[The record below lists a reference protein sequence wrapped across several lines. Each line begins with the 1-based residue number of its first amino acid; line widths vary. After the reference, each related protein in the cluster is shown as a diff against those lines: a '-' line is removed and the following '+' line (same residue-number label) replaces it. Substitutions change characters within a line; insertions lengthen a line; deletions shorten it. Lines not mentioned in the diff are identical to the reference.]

1 MKVRQHSHN
10 LQAELP
16 YEHIPLESK
25 RSMRLVKISPADSW
39 APLKCEIIQVDTLD
53 NAPAYEAILYTWGDY
68 RIRHPLVCGPEGQI
82 LQVSESCISVLRRIR
97 LSDVPRVVWV
107 DAICIN
113 QDDDLER
120 NTQVAMMGQIYHQAI
135 RVIIDLGEESVHSN
149 DAIDYIADCSETG
162 LHELQYGLE
171 IRDVIKSFYERPW
184 FHRVWVLQ
192 EAYMSQE
199 AITLCGQ
206 RWTLWLTFRPFHI
219 WVDARAMREI
229 EPLHVALPHA
239 IPSVLELGNR
249 RNRVYTAREHLLP
262 LLVKGRTCGATDD
275 RDRLFALLPM
285 LDDVQYDDAA
295 LIADYTKPLHRSTSS
310 WPRGSQRTSG
320 RPSSRV
326 STARAAFPTCHP
338 GLQTGAS
345 TSYQAG

>member
-149 DAIDYIADCSETG
+149 DAIDYIADCSETDCMNSNMVS
-162 LHELQYGLE
+162 
-171 IRDVIKSFYERPW
+171 R
-184 FHRVWVLQ
+184 
-192 EAYMSQE
+192 
-199 AITLCGQ
+199 
-206 RWTLWLTFRPFHI
+206 
-219 WVDARAMREI
+219 
-229 EPLHVALPHA
+229 
-239 IPSVLELGNR
+239 LG
-249 RNRVYTAREHLLP
+249 
-262 LLVKGRTCGATDD
+262 
-275 RDRLFALLPM
+275 M
-285 LDDVQYDDAA
+285 L
-295 LIADYTKPLHRSTSS
+295 
-310 WPRGSQRTSG
+310 
-320 RPSSRV
+320 SR
-326 STARAAFPTCHP
+326 
-338 GLQTGAS
+338 AS
-345 TSYQAG
+345 TSDHGSTASGCFKKRTCLRRQLLSVARDGLYG